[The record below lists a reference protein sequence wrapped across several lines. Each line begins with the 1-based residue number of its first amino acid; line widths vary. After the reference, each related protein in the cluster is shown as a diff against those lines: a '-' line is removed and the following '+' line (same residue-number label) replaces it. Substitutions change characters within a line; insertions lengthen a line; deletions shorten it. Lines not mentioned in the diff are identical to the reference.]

1 MRNKRELHAR
11 LKGATLGD
19 ADDDADNTKT
29 WLKKSKKRGKELE
42 AKRLK
47 EIESAN
53 NSIQDQYDESAWV
66 RTVWNDIY

>member
-1 MRNKRELHAR
+1 MRNKRELNTR

-19 ADDDADNTKT
+19 ADDDADNTKA

-66 RTVWNDIY
+66 RTVWNVIY